1 MLHLPSQEEGL
12 HVSSG
17 SCRKGTDMTD
27 GWDIFKIYRLI
38 RKKNQYP
45 HLLGLMNLTFM
56 EILEQRGIIEIG
68 RRNIVVVKPEA
79 LRHKSWS

>member
-1 MLHLPSQEEGL
+1 MN
-12 HVSSG
+12 
-17 SCRKGTDMTD
+17 D

-56 EILEQRGIIEIG
+56 EVLEQRGIISHG
-68 RRNIVVVKPEA
+68 Q
-79 LRHKSWS
+79 S